1 MGDVVSGLLGKSPKT
16 SSAAKDDTEDAN
28 TKSKRARASLFATE
42 GGSSG
47 EELNPE
53 GVKKRPTLLGN

>member
-16 SSAAKDDTEDAN
+16 SPKAAEDTEEAGA
-28 TKSKRARASLFATE
+28 KSRKARASLFSTE
-42 GGSSG
+42 GGAQG
-47 EELNPE
+47 EELNPD